1 MLYCTV
7 GFLRDLALFGE
18 REEDLLRGWLG
29 DGTFEV
35 GRDVYG
41 AVWAVYL
48 IVTRIRK
55 RMRDEEHLTAEL
67 RTRLI

>member
-1 MLYCTV
+1 MRNARKDAGCCTV

-18 REEDLLRGWLG
+18 REEDLLRSCFW
-29 DGTFEV
+29 DGAFEI

-48 IVTRIRK
+48 
-55 RMRDEEHLTAEL
+55 MGDAGEENEE
-67 RTRLI
+67 